1 MKVFLKKTILFIVPL
16 LIFLSF
22 LFVLYIKNDP
32 FKVIWEYENYSY
44 PYVVPNRG
52 YISIELLLKNY
63 NKNKY
68 NSFIFGSSRT
78 IAFTP
83 ESWRKYLDKK
93 DNVFMLD
100 ASGETIDGI
109 YRKFELLNSKNIKI
123 QNAIILIC
131 RDISFEKPKK
141 GHLYIQH
148 YALNNNSW
156 VEFHA
161 EMFNAFCNPTFF
173 VSYFNYISNHKYKS
187 WMGGYIENRK
197 IKYNPISNQMT
208 NIDQNELI
216 KTNPS
221 KYYDERNHL
230 FYIRNKNELR
240 DSIKRINSEILF
252 KLKNIKNIFNNN
264 KTNYKIIISP
274 LYEQIAINK
283 HDLFIINKIFG
294 SKHVFNFSGKNYLNE
309 SKFNFYENSHYLPK
323 VGDII
328 LDSIYKNEKIR
339 TIR

>member
-1 MKVFLKKTILFIVPL
+1 MKGFIKKTILFTAPL

-22 LFVLYIKNDP
+22 LFFLYIKNDP
-32 FKVIWEYENYSY
+32 FKVIWEYKNYSY

-63 NKNKY
+63 KKNKY

-100 ASGETIDGI
+100 ASGETFDGI
-109 YRKFELLNSKNIKI
+109 YQKFEFLNSKNIKI
-123 QNAIILIC
+123 NNAIILIC

-148 YALNNNSW
+148 YALKNNSW
-156 VEFHA
+156 LEFNA

-173 VSYFNYISNHKYKS
+173 VSYFNYNSNHKYKS

-197 IKYNPISNQMT
+197 IKYNTISNQMT

-221 KYYDERNHL
+221 KYYEERNHL
-230 FYIRNKNELR
+230 FYTRNKNELR
-240 DSIKRINSEILF
+240 DSMKRINSEILF
-252 KLKNIKNIFNNN
+252 KLRKIKNILNKN

-283 HDLFIINKIFG
+283 RDLFIIKNIFG
-294 SKHVFNFSGKNYLNE
+294 SKNVFNFSGKNTITDN
-309 SKFNFYENSHYLPK
+309 KFNYYENSHYLPK
-323 VGDII
+323 IGKII
-328 LDSIYKNEKIR
+328 LDSIYRK
-339 TIR
+339 